1 MSMSAFPRR
10 QRGVALLVA
19 LLVVALAVI
28 LIAAL
33 LDRGELAFAR
43 TRNALRSEQADA
55 YAQGLELYAAQ
66 VLFKAQTEQQAPDTN
81 QSPWALPLPPQ
92 PVPGGLINATMRDL
106 NGCFNLNNLS
116 MQGSDG
122 SNWAAMFQR
131 LLTNLGISNPSLVG
145 AVQSWLAVPAQSGE
159 VSTNYYLAQ
168 AIPYRPRGGVFSHVS
183 ELRLVAG
190 ITSDVYAKLAP
201 YVCALP
207 VGTKINVN
215 TASPPILQSVAQGI
229 TAAQAVAAWSNG
241 QATYS
246 GLTEAATALKL
257 NPQQPAQIPA
267 TMFDVVSTYF
277 LARGDIVLDD
287 VPFTFYSL
295 IERPPL
301 HGPRPSAGIRVLA
314 RSRGSDDTLT
324 VAAPIAPSSK
334 DDTTLD

>member
-1 MSMSAFPRR
+1 MSVSAFPKR

-55 YAQGLELYAAQ
+55 YAQGLEIYAAQ
-66 VLFKAQTEQQAPDTN
+66 VLSKVQTEQQGPDTN
-81 QSPWALPLPPQ
+81 QSPWAQPLPPQ
-92 PVPGGLINATMRDL
+92 PVPGGVISAKMRDL

-116 MQGSDG
+116 LRGSDG
-122 SNWAAMFQR
+122 SNWTAVFQR
-131 LLTNLGISNPSLVG
+131 LLTNLGIGDPNIVG
-145 AVQSWLAVPAQSGE
+145 AVQSWLGIPAQSGE
-159 VSTNYYLAQ
+159 VSVNYYLAQ
-168 AIPYRPRGGVFSHVS
+168 PVPYRPRNGLFSHVS

-190 ITSDVYAKLAP
+190 ITEDVYAKLAP
-201 YVCALP
+201 YVCVLP
-207 VGTKINVN
+207 AGTRINVN
-215 TASPPILQSVAQGI
+215 TAAPPILQSVAAGI
-229 TAAQAVAAWSNG
+229 TSAQALVAWNNG
-241 QATYS
+241 QANYS
-246 GLTEAATALKL
+246 DVSGVISALKMS
-257 NPQQPAQIPA
+257 QQQAAQLPP
-267 TMFDVVSTYF
+267 TMFNVVSTYF

-295 IERPPL
+295 IERAPL
-301 HGPRPSAGIRVLA
+301 NGARPSGIRVLA

-334 DDTTLD
+334 DDAVLD